1 MGFESLYRPAGANV
15 ASRVAISQPQGVRV
29 FWPVMAQAPGSG
41 EPLGN
46 ESVDPQ
52 DTALPPHPPGF
63 RGRRGRN
70 WFFLGLLYAGYYLCR
85 YNLGI
90 VTPELKAEFGW
101 GEDQL
106 GAMSS
111 GRDAGY
117 AVGQFVNG
125 LFADGMGG

>member
-1 MGFESLYRPAGANV
+1 MLFAALAPAPREDCGGGEGVSAFIGFEEMGLSV
-15 ASRVAISQPQGVRV
+15 ATPESEETAAIPR
-29 FWPVMAQAPGSG
+29 
-41 EPLGN
+41 
-46 ESVDPQ
+46 
-52 DTALPPHPPGF
+52 HPPGYRF
-63 RGRRGRN
+63 RRFQN

-90 VTPELKAEFGW
+90 VTPELKQEFGW
-101 GEDQL
+101 NEDQL

-125 LFADGMGG
+125 LFADGIGGKQAM